1 MSELEY
7 FELRY
12 LEEIDSLFK
21 EFQEITRAYNL
32 DLFHTMNKD
41 NSSELFNF
49 IFKSIKIHEE
59 EIEEDDIFNEEDEY
73 S

>member
-49 IFKSIKIHEE
+49 IFKSIKMHEE
-59 EIEEDDIFNEEDEY
+59 EIEEDDIFNEGDEY